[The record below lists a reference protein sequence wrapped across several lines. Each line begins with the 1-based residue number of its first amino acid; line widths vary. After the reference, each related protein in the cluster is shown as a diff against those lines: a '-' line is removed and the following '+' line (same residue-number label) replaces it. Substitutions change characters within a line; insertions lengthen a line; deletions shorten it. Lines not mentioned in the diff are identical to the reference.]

1 MAREA
6 EPSGKKKDGD
16 QPGDTAQGSATQG
29 STASGNQDQ
38 TQGQGSQSQSAQGQS
53 GQGQSAQGQSG
64 QFGQKPAAGTQM
76 RNAVQGQAAR
86 SQNDDADD
94 DDDDDGDIAN
104 DGFAQLR
111 AHHGTLRALLG
122 EASKVTDGE
131 EAEELLDRLSS
142 AWARHAAAH
151 ELLYESATD
160 AGLREFPALNETAID
175 GDLVSFLLRA
185 GEQLYGPMAL
195 AALRVAA
202 RLIGE
207 IIEREEKPRSGL
219 LAKAKAAGVDP
230 AALGRDLGSYLTAP
244 SRRGG
249 MRSPRLRHLTAI
261 QEDNMPRNSNMPER
275 DEYGRFVSD
284 DDRGGRGRSSG
295 RDSDDRE
302 RDSRGRFMSDDD
314 RGGRGRSSGR
324 DSYDRERDSRGRFMS
339 DDDRGGRSRSS
350 SRYDDDDR
358 RYSSRGRDDDDDDR
372 GYSRDRGQGG
382 WFGDPRGHSEAARL
396 GWEHR
401 RDDDDDDYGRGR
413 SRSSSRYDDDDRR
426 YSSSSRGGRDRDDDR
441 GSSRDR
447 GQGGWF
453 GDPRGHS
460 EAARLGWE
468 HRRDDDDDDYGRGRS
483 RSSSRYDDDDD
494 RRSSSRGRR

>member
-38 TQGQGSQSQSAQGQS
+38 TQGQGSQSQGSQGQS

-64 QFGQKPAAGTQM
+64 QFGQKPAAGTQT

-86 SQNDDADD
+86 SQNDDTDD

-249 MRSPRLRHLTAI
+249 IRSPRLRHLTAI

-302 RDSRGRFMSDDD
+302 RDSRGRFMSD
-314 RGGRGRSSGR
+314 R
-324 DSYDRERDSRGRFMS
+324 
-339 DDDRGGRSRSS
+339 DDDRGRSRGGRDDDRGYSRSS
-350 SRYDDDDR
+350 RSYDDDRRSSSRRYDDDDR
-358 RYSSRGRDDDDDDR
+358 S
-372 GYSRDRGQGG
+372 YSRDRGQGG
-382 WFGDPRGHSEAARL
+382 WFGDSEGHAEAARR
-396 GWEHR
+396 GWDHR
-401 RDDDDDDYGRGR
+401 RDDDDDRDYGRGR
-413 SRSSSRYDDDDRR
+413 SSRRDDDDDDRR
-426 YSSSSRGGRDRDDDR
+426 YS
-441 GSSRDR
+441 
-447 GQGGWF
+447 
-453 GDPRGHS
+453 
-460 EAARLGWE
+460 
-468 HRRDDDDDDYGRGRS
+468 
-483 RSSSRYDDDDD
+483 
-494 RRSSSRGRR
+494 RGRR